1 MVHRRV
7 KCNPKDWG
15 THNTN
20 IRKGINNIWAKVFIK
35 NCDT

>member
-20 IRKGINNIWAKVFIK
+20 IRKGMANLQQYLGKGIY
-35 NCDT
+35 